1 MAWALI
7 RKFWRKMVYA
17 MIKNVSWLVFIH
29 LFVLFGLDIIDSV
42 RIFNVQKVSCDL
54 TGSLKICGDICD
66 AHELHIFSRAK
77 FLFINNSREF
87 FLPIHTVDQ
96 KAYLLIVLRKFAF
109 VLFRIQVIMV
119 FIELLILWSTSFSS
133 NKIFSFE
140 NSDENLSVVF
150 WT

>member
-1 MAWALI
+1 
-7 RKFWRKMVYA
+7 
-17 MIKNVSWLVFIH
+17 
-29 LFVLFGLDIIDSV
+29 VLFGLDIIDSV
-42 RIFNVQKVSCDL
+42 GIFNVQKVSCDL
-54 TGSLKICGDICD
+54 TGPLKICGDICD

-77 FLFINNSREF
+77 FLFVNNSWKF

-96 KAYLLIVLRKFAF
+96 KANLLIILGKFAF

-119 FIELLILWSTSFSS
+119 FIELLILRSSDFSS

-140 NSDENLSVVF
+140 YSDENLSVVI